1 MLEEPGFLEKVHS
14 GLLNWINASPNLRQ
28 RWRETAPR
36 SLRASPVI
44 ASLPSSFS
52 RRVKLELT
60 KAEKTGWFR
69 RIPAEL
75 RATFWCSGNTVFHFI
90 AFVTKNSQL
99 YFEEAGRREQQLVIQ
114 LLLSR
119 LPGLFQI
126 YKTTNFSRAARSV
139 NQSTNVFHHA
149 SHTPANTHYK
159 LIACVAR
166 RFLLGAK

>member
-1 MLEEPGFLEKVHS
+1 MTGNSAAKSASRS
-14 GLLNWINASPNLRQ
+14 GHCF
-28 RWRETAPR
+28 
-36 SLRASPVI
+36 
-44 ASLPSSFS
+44 SSFFFFS
-52 RRVKLELT
+52 PGETRTDTKASCFFGFS
-60 KAEKTGWFR
+60 KAEKTGCFR

-75 RATFWCSGNTVFHFI
+75 RATFWCSGSTVFHFI
-90 AFVTKNSQL
+90 AFVTKNSRL
-99 YFEEAGRREQQLVIQ
+99 YFEEAGRLEQQLVIQ

-126 YKTTNFSRAARSV
+126 YKTTNLSRAARSV

-166 RFLLGAK
+166 RVLLGAK